1 MLKAFLL
8 YMVILVLLLF
18 NMIFHNV
25 PLVFFI
31 YPIIIFLVLQLKKSE
46 NEKVFWGNNALIG
59 AIFGTLLITII
70 FIIDYLNHWILIKG
84 INTDIGFILIIL
96 LFLQILVALG
106 EEISFRGY
114 ILQNFIS
121 SIGVGKAIILS
132 SFMFSAI
139 HIPSMLFYNIK
150 LYNGIIMFSTITVI
164 GIFLSFL
171 YLQYGLS
178 SAVAFHFTWNFFQYH
193 IYSLD
198 NIRFN
203 LGILEL
209 IYSGPELITGGQ
221 HGPEAGLLGLLM
233 AFIFSI
239 IIITVHDFSNFS
251 QNIY

>member
-1 MLKAFLL
+1 
-8 YMVILVLLLF
+8 
-18 NMIFHNV
+18 MIFQNV
-25 PLVFFI
+25 PLVFLI

-46 NEKVFWGNNALIG
+46 NEKVFWGNNAIIG
-59 AIFGTLLITII
+59 AVFGTLLITII
-70 FIIDYLNHWILIKG
+70 FIIEIFNNWILIKE

-178 SAVAFHFTWNFFQYH
+178 SAVAFHFTWNFFQYN

-203 LGILEL
+203 FGILEL

-221 HGPEAGLLGLLM
+221 NGPEAGLLGLLM

-239 IIITVHDFSNFS
+239 FIIKIFICARS
-251 QNIY
+251 